1 MGGLLRI
8 FANDNVLQTKFLGME
23 ENGSCRTGLR

>member
-1 MGGLLRI
+1 MGRLLKMYMT
-8 FANDNVLQTKFLGME
+8 DNVLQTKFLGME

>member
-1 MGGLLRI
+1 MGRLLKM
-8 FANDNVLQTKFLGME
+8 FTNDNVLQTKFLGME